1 MKLEQMIGSGALG
14 ELRVRW
20 GDTFDLRVKAAE
32 EMLANAEPEHVV
44 ALEQEF
50 GPRALLES
58 AVDLA
63 EHLFGPLFV
72 GEPIDGAMAVDAV
85 RARAELSEMRSNP
98 EFMEKWSAGD
108 QASNDAFR
116 HATERATPERAEEE

>member
-1 MKLEQMIGSGALG
+1 MKLEQLIGSGALE
-14 ELRVRW
+14 ELRTKW
-20 GDTFDLRVKAAE
+20 GNSCDLRLKAAE
-32 EMLANAEPEHVV
+32 EMLSNAEPEHVV

-63 EHLFGPLFV
+63 EHLYGPLFI

-85 RARAELSEMRSNP
+85 RARAELGEMKSNP

-116 HATERATPERAEEE
+116 HATERATPERAEE